1 MRHRRPRPAELLL
14 VGLTGGIGAG
24 KSTVAEL
31 LAARGAVVI
40 DADQVARA
48 VVEPGQPALKK
59 LVERF
64 GEGILDSDGR
74 LERGGLAKLV
84 FGDDEARRDLEAITH
99 PAINDE
105 FSRRVVDAPTD
116 AIVVLDVPLL
126 AESEQARKRPYKTV
140 IVVEAPREAR
150 LARLEARGVDR
161 ADAEARMAAQADDDE
176 RRKLATYVV
185 DNAGDR
191 AALERQIDEIW
202 SDLQRRHRDEQA
214 GK

>member
-1 MRHRRPRPAELLL
+1 MLL

-24 KSTVAEL
+24 KSTVSEL
-31 LAARGAVVI
+31 LAARGAVIV

-48 VVEPGQPALKK
+48 VVEPGQPALQK

-64 GEGILDSDGR
+64 GEGILDADGR
-74 LERGGLAKLV
+74 LARGALAKV
-84 FGDDEARRDLEAITH
+84 AFADDESRLDLEAITH
-99 PAINDE
+99 PAINEE
-105 FSRRVVDAPTD
+105 FTRCVAEAPSD

-126 AESEQARKRPYKTV
+126 AESEQARKRPYQTV
-140 IVVEAPREAR
+140 IVVEAPREVR

-161 ADAEARMAAQADDDE
+161 ADAEARMGAQADDEE

-191 AALERQIDEIW
+191 AALERQIDEVW
-202 SDLQRRHRDEQA
+202 ADLERRHRDEQDRA
-214 GK
+214 TAT

>member
-1 MRHRRPRPAELLL
+1 MLL

-31 LAARGAVVI
+31 LAARGAVII

-64 GEGILDSDGR
+64 GESILDPDGR
-74 LERGGLAKLV
+74 LERGALAKLV

-105 FSRRVVDAPTD
+105 FSRRVVEAPSD

-126 AESEQARKRPYKTV
+126 AESEQARKRPYQTV
-140 IVVEAPREAR
+140 IVVEAPRDIR
-150 LARLEARGVDR
+150 LERLEARGVNR
-161 ADAEARMAAQADDDE
+161 TDAEARMAAQAGDEE
-176 RRKLATYVV
+176 RRKIATHVV
-185 DNAGDR
+185 DNARDR
-191 AALERQIDEIW
+191 ADLERQIDEVW
-202 SDLQRRHRDEQA
+202 ADLQRRHREEQA
-214 GK
+214 ASS

>member
-1 MRHRRPRPAELLL
+1 MLL

-31 LAARGAVVI
+31 LAERGAVIV
-40 DADQVARA
+40 DADRVARA

-64 GEGILDSDGR
+64 GEGILDPDGR
-74 LERGGLAKLV
+74 LERGALAKLV

-105 FSRRVVDAPTD
+105 FSRRVVEAPTD

-126 AESEQARKRPYKTV
+126 AESEQARKRPYQTV
-140 IVVEAPREAR
+140 IVVEAPRDIR
-150 LARLEARGVDR
+150 LERLEARGVDR
-161 ADAEARMAAQADDDE
+161 ADAEARMAAQAGDE
-176 RRKLATYVV
+176 DRRKIATHVV
-185 DNAGDR
+185 DNARDR
-191 AALERQIDEIW
+191 ADLEHQIDEVW
-202 SDLQRRHRDEQA
+202 ADLQRRQREEEA
-214 GK
+214 ASS

>member
-1 MRHRRPRPAELLL
+1 MLL

-24 KSTVAEL
+24 KSTVSEL
-31 LAARGAVVI
+31 LAARGAVIV

-48 VVEPGQPALKK
+48 VVEPGQPALQK

-64 GEGILDSDGR
+64 GEGILDADGR
-74 LERGGLAKLV
+74 LARGALAKV
-84 FGDDEARRDLEAITH
+84 AFADDESRLDLEAITH
-99 PAINDE
+99 PAINEE
-105 FSRRVVDAPTD
+105 FTRCVAEAPSD

-126 AESEQARKRPYKTV
+126 AESEQARKRPYQTV
-140 IVVEAPREAR
+140 IVVEAPREVR

-161 ADAEARMAAQADDDE
+161 ADAEARMVAQADDEE

-191 AALERQIDEIW
+191 AALERQIDEVW
-202 SDLQRRHRDEQA
+202 ADLERRHRDEQDRA
-214 GK
+214 TAT

>member
-1 MRHRRPRPAELLL
+1 MLL

-31 LAARGAVVI
+31 LAARGAVII

-64 GEGILDSDGR
+64 GESILDPDGR
-74 LERGGLAKLV
+74 LERGALAKLV

-105 FSRRVVDAPTD
+105 FSRRVVEAPSD

-126 AESEQARKRPYKTV
+126 AESEQARKRPYQTV
-140 IVVEAPREAR
+140 IVVEAPRNVR
-150 LARLEARGVDR
+150 LERLEARGVDR
-161 ADAEARMAAQADDDE
+161 ADAEARMAAQAGDEE
-176 RRKLATYVV
+176 RRKIATHVV
-185 DNAGDR
+185 DNARDR
-191 AALERQIDEIW
+191 ADLERQIDEVW
-202 SDLQRRHRDEQA
+202 ADLQRRHREEQA
-214 GK
+214 ASS

>member
-1 MRHRRPRPAELLL
+1 MLL

-31 LAARGAVVI
+31 LAARGAVII

-64 GEGILDSDGR
+64 GEGILDPDGR
-74 LERGGLAKLV
+74 LERGALAKLV

-105 FSRRVVDAPTD
+105 FSRRVVEAPTD

-126 AESEQARKRPYKTV
+126 AESEQARKRPYQTV
-140 IVVEAPREAR
+140 IVVEAPRNVR
-150 LARLEARGVDR
+150 LERLEARGVDR
-161 ADAEARMAAQADDDE
+161 ADAEARMAAQAGDEE
-176 RRKLATYVV
+176 RRKIATHVV
-185 DNAGDR
+185 DNARDR
-191 AALERQIDEIW
+191 ADLERQIDEVW
-202 SDLQRRHRDEQA
+202 ADLQRRHREEQA
-214 GK
+214 ASS

>member
-1 MRHRRPRPAELLL
+1 MLL

-31 LAARGAVVI
+31 LAARGAVIV
-40 DADQVARA
+40 DADRVARA

-64 GEGILDSDGR
+64 GESILDPDGR
-74 LERGGLAKLV
+74 LERGALAKLV

-105 FSRRVVDAPTD
+105 FSRRVVEAPTD

-126 AESEQARKRPYKTV
+126 AESEQARKRPYQTV
-140 IVVEAPREAR
+140 IVVEAPRDVR
-150 LARLEARGVDR
+150 LERLEARGVDR
-161 ADAEARMAAQADDDE
+161 ADAEARMAAQADDEE

-185 DNAGDR
+185 DNAHDR
-191 AALERQIDEIW
+191 ADLERQIDEVW
-202 SDLQRRHRDEQA
+202 VDLERRHREEQDRA
-214 GK
+214 SAT